1 MGDDGKQRRSL
12 RGQPSQIR
20 AVEREAHLA
29 GWAIASIYNATEPN
43 AMVPTRLSSRAYS
56 DRAAQRL
63 RCRPRPDK
71 VVISVPHVP
80 QGMLSRYGEPRTWP
94 IAPAVAKLLR
104 NTGVRYGYKSGPGRK
119 TTRVRS
125 HSEHGD
131 QMRLAAS
138 AGRAF
143 KYRQTRLPRGRG
155 AITGA

>member
-1 MGDDGKQRRSL
+1 VFERFHNFLALSQWGNMVYNMAAKLEPSHGD
-12 RGQPSQIR
+12 PSIR
-20 AVEREAHLA
+20 
-29 GWAIASIYNATEPN
+29 
-43 AMVPTRLSSRAYS
+43 TRL
-56 DRAAQRL
+56 
-63 RCRPRPDK
+63 DK

-104 NTGVRYGYKSGPGRK
+104 NIGVRYGYKSGPGRR

-125 HSEHGD
+125 HIEHGD

-143 KYRQTRLPRGRG
+143 KYRQMRLPRGRG
-155 AITGA
+155 ALTGA